1 MSLRHKILAK
11 MIRTKANLQIEK
23 PLFTVDSV
31 LFTVHEGVLKVLMVK
46 RAEAPF
52 VGRWG
57 LPGGFIDIGVDEN
70 TDATARRKLLNKTGL
85 NPSYLEQLQVISG
98 VDRDPRGY
106 TVTLAYYA
114 LVAHQEVE
122 PRIASVESASW
133 LTVSELSQTK
143 IAFDHLYIIE
153 LARQRLQQKTLYSMI
168 PVFCLP
174 SKFSI
179 TQLISVIE
187 AIIEKPIQRKS
198 LMRRI
203 EASGMFQ
210 VSDEKVSSGGRSAQL
225 YSLKADADI
234 VHFERNLII

>member
-11 MIRTKANLQIEK
+11 MIRTKANLQIET

-52 VGRWG
+52 VGQWG

-70 TDATARRKLLNKTGL
+70 TDATARRKLLSKTGL

-98 VDRDPRGY
+98 ADRDPRGY

-133 LTVSELSQTK
+133 LTASELSQTK
-143 IAFDHLYIIE
+143 VAFDHLYIIE

-174 SKFSI
+174 RKFSI

-203 EASGMFQ
+203 EASGMFE

-225 YSLKADADI
+225 YSLKADTDI